1 MKKDIVIGLGEI
13 GMPIYKKLS
22 KFLPVEGLDKNKKA
36 AITYPKITLFLKRG
50 AM

>member
-22 KFLPVEGLDKNKKA
+22 KFLQIIVLNSIFYTIAIEVYKKKLKLNK
-36 AITYPKITLFLKRG
+36 
-50 AM
+50 